1 MLFREIFGYR
11 SSKSDVGHLHAVAY
25 EIKKPQKTDNN
36 KLQEVKEKFQNW
48 MLEAFPGI
56 HFSCNKMSVTYIG

>member
-1 MLFREIFGYR
+1 MRFLATVVQNQ
-11 SSKSDVGHLHAVAY
+11 SLALHAVAY
-25 EIKKPQKTDNN
+25 EIKKPQKIDNN